1 MAVGSGSM
9 QQQWRDNLEYQ
20 MAIYGE
26 SVCAILILS
35 LKLSEFQL
43 QLSWAFTILISCQ
56 IGQGGAAIAIQ
67 G

>member
-1 MAVGSGSM
+1 MAVGSVSM
-9 QQQWRDNLEYQ
+9 QQQRRDNLE
-20 MAIYGE
+20 YGE

>member
-1 MAVGSGSM
+1 MAVGSVSM
-9 QQQWRDNLEYQ
+9 QQQRRDNLE
-20 MAIYGE
+20 YGE

-43 QLSWAFTILISCQ
+43 QLSWAFTILIYCQ